1 MQRVRAV
8 HFGLAALIVAV
19 FLVGWFE
26 HRPALEDVDAVGY
39 DQLKDVWNTST
50 HIAYWEKWSS
60 FEAEAC
66 QSMVDEFNQT
76 VGRQEKIIVHYV
88 RKSQVDRSAMLAILG
103 HNPPDVVGLWAYN
116 VVDFAGNGALEPL
129 DERMKAAGLGTD
141 HYIKGFLDLCQFRK
155 QTWVLPSAVASL
167 ALFWNKEHF
176 RNKAAELREALKKVR
191 KAEGDPTPV
200 DDNAEVPP
208 PRTIAELDA
217 YADILNEFNPDGTAK
232 VMAFLPT
239 EPGWWNYVWGYH
251 FGGELIDPVTGNVV
265 VNDKGNVDAYTW
277 LKKFAEKYGREKL
290 IRFKSG
296 FGNNFDSPF
305 NAFINGQVSMELQ
318 GVWFPNFIRRHKP
331 QMEFGVAPFPCAT
344 LEMGPRGM
352 FDVDVLGI
360 PVGCKHPEEAW
371 KFILWVQRKG
381 TLTLNRLQGKSIPW
395 REIPPSFLEGH
406 PNKELGEFI
415 KLDKSPKAISIPTS
429 LVGREVRDE
438 MNLAF
443 EHIWNWP
450 VENEKAAELEGLEG
464 EARQKKIEELCR
476 QEVQDWLDKAH
487 DRLQKQLDNKLA
499 REKQREGGR

>member
-1 MQRVRAV
+1 MRAV
-8 HFGLAALIVAV
+8 HFGLIGLIVAV
-19 FLVGWFE
+19 FLVGWYE
-26 HRPALEDVDAVGY
+26 HRPSLEDVDTEGY
-39 DQLKDVWNTST
+39 AQLKDVWNEST

-66 QSMVDEFNQT
+66 QAMVDEFNQT
-76 VGRQEKIIVHYV
+76 VGRQEKIIVHYI
-88 RKSQVDRSAMLAILG
+88 RKSQVDRSSLLATLG
-103 HNPPDVVGLWAYN
+103 RNPPDVVGLWAYN

-141 HYIKGFLDLCQFRK
+141 RYIKGYLDLCQFRG
-155 QTWVLPSAVASL
+155 QTWCLPSAVASL

-176 RNKAAELREALKKVR
+176 HNKAVELRAALKKVR

-200 DDNAEVPP
+200 DDKAEVPP
-208 PRTIAELDA
+208 PKTIAELDA

-232 VMAFLPT
+232 IMAFLPT

-251 FGGELIDPVTGNVV
+251 FGGELIDPVTGNIVA
-265 VNDKGNVDAYTW
+265 NDKGNVDGYSW
-277 LKKFAEKYGREKL
+277 LKRYAEKYGRERL

-296 FGNNFDSPF
+296 FSTNSDSPF

-352 FDVDVLGI
+352 FDTDVLGI

-381 TLTLNRLQGKSIPW
+381 MLTLNRLQGKSIPW
-395 REIPPSFLEGH
+395 REIPPSFLDGH
-406 PNKELGEFI
+406 PNKELGVFI
-415 KLDKSPKAISIPTS
+415 ELDKSPKAISIPTS
-429 LVGREVRDE
+429 LVGRELRDE
-438 MNLAF
+438 MVFAF

-450 VENEKAAELEGLEG
+450 VEKEKADELKGLEG

-476 QEVQDWLDKAH
+476 QEVQKTLDLVH
-487 DRLQKQLDNKLA
+487 NRLQSQLDNKLA
-499 REKQREGGR
+499 RAKQREGGR